1 MVDFL
6 FFFIYIACGL
16 YKAEYQNNH
25 DDGSGVSFFLLGR
38 VFASRLIKAH
48 EEKKREKDL
57 ISISEP
63 MDRRDCLHLFTK

>member
-1 MVDFL
+1 VVCTKQSIRTTTMMALEFL
-6 FFFIYIACGL
+6 
-16 YKAEYQNNH
+16 
-25 DDGSGVSFFLLGR
+25 FFLLGR